1 MGPPCSRRL
10 AFEQQGVHVSL
21 CGKGPCTRH
30 LGAVLERAEIDS
42 VPPSIVS
49 VARLHSGFKAQQRE
63 WLDPLL
69 AGNIR
74 SSYAMTEPQVASSD
88 ATS

>member
-1 MGPPCSRRL
+1 MNY
-10 AFEQQGVHVSL
+10 ATE
-21 CGKGPCTRH
+21 
-30 LGAVLERAEIDS
+30 
-42 VPPSIVS
+42 
-49 VARLHSGFKAQQRE
+49 AQQRE

-88 ATS
+88 ATNVELRIEKRRQ